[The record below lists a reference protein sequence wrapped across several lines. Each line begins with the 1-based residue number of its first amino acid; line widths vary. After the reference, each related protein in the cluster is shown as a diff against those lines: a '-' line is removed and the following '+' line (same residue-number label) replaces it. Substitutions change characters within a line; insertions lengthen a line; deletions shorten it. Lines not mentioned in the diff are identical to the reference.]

1 MEGKRINNIIEHLE
15 STAPSDEIIARINKP
30 FRGKMNQTIGEALGV
45 LSDTRRMID
54 QARRDIDALNLK
66 EKSERTDA
74 ILADIDRKTK
84 IITVELQDT
93 SENLR
98 LTAENLQKLS
108 ESLNRN
114 PSDLIFTK
122 PAPPRKPLE

>member
-1 MEGKRINNIIEHLE
+1 LTDARRLIN
-15 STAPSDEIIARINKP
+15 
-30 FRGKMNQTIGEALGV
+30 EA
-45 LSDTRRMID
+45 
-54 QARRDIDALNLK
+54 QRDIDALNLE
-66 EKSERTDA
+66 EKSRQTDA
-74 ILADIDRKTK
+74 ILTDIDRKTK